1 MIRQLPATT
10 TGHIVV
16 NSLLGL
22 PYSTLSD
29 LQFDDRRALWAGCLD
44 ATDRLLTG
52 STVNL
57 VDSSG
62 SWTYGNFVFR
72 AL

>member
-1 MIRQLPATT
+1 MIKKLPPIT
-10 TGHIVV
+10 TGHVLV
-16 NSLLGL
+16 NSLLGQ

-52 STVNL
+52 STVNI

-62 SWTYGNFVFR
+62 SWTYGNFTFR
-72 AL
+72 AF